1 VRVGPKAEQGTVPKQ
16 RGSNDGSLGGQA
28 PTHRRAGGSGEHAS
42 ASPEHALLSLLQ
54 LACGSYE
61 AAQDVLKRSLAG
73 ARMAALPRSASEIV
87 AFVRQ
92 HVLRVLSEDIG
103 PRLAAALGEDLVAA
117 LDEQLPAAERITIP
131 PASVARSVHAQGKG
145 SRRASASAPLVVAL
159 VDADRVG
166 RTSLARALVRERWN
180 VTLVE
185 SEADVADAGPL
196 DVALVDGGHP
206 SVQTLLESLA
216 RAYPGLAVVVRSK
229 VGKTRAHAR
238 PAGLAGVV
246 NSGGE
251 KTRTRARPAGLDAFE
266 RVEVAAPEASPEDL
280 VKAIRRATGS

>member
-1 VRVGPKAEQGTVPKQ
+1 
-16 RGSNDGSLGGQA
+16 
-28 PTHRRAGGSGEHAS
+28 
-42 ASPEHALLSLLQ
+42 LQ

-61 AAQDVLKRSLAG
+61 GAADVLRRSLA
-73 ARMAALPRSASEIV
+73 AANMAELPGSASQIV

-92 HVLRVLSEDIG
+92 HVLRVLSDDIG

-131 PASVARSVHAQGKG
+131 PASVARLQGQEGG
-145 SRRASASAPLVVAL
+145 SRRAPASSPLVVAL

-166 RTSLARALVRERWN
+166 RTSIARALVRERWN

-196 DVALVDGGHP
+196 DVALVDGAHP
-206 SVQTLLESLA
+206 AAQALLESLA
-216 RAYPGLAVVVRSK
+216 RAYPGLAVVVRASASK
-229 VGKTRAHAR
+229 GAAEMRTRAGHVNV
-238 PAGLAGVV
+238 AGLA
-246 NSGGE
+246 
-251 KTRTRARPAGLDAFE
+251 AFGS
-266 RVEVAAPEASPEDL
+266 VEITAAEASPEDL